1 MGCSPNTSPYM
12 SPMPALRDIPDNVKW
27 QFAARCASTLPAMY
41 DIAFREV
48 MGKEFDG
55 REQEVW
61 LNLARTMVPAIVR
74 DLSLPVRNARELAQ
88 SLQIVMALLFGPDY
102 AGEVLDV
109 AEDAAVMLVKRCP
122 FVTRG
127 MVMGKQ
133 DHLFHRCMALT
144 LAAIP
149 VLNKKYSARYVR
161 TLCTG
166 DRQCEIKVEIGK
178 KPEEEPKK
186 K

>member
-1 MGCSPNTSPYM
+1 
-12 SPMPALRDIPDNVKW
+12 MPVLREVPDIVKW
-27 QFAARCASTLPAMY
+27 QFAARCAASLPALY
-41 DIAFREV
+41 ETAFRET
-48 MGKEFDG
+48 MGKEFEG

-61 LNLARTMVPAIVR
+61 LNLARTLVPSIAR

-88 SLQIVMALLFGPDY
+88 SMQTVMSILFGPDY
-102 AGEVLDV
+102 TGETLEVG
-109 AEDAAVMLVKRCP
+109 EDGAVMLVKRCP

-127 MVMGKQ
+127 IVVGEQ

-144 LAAIP
+144 LASIP
-149 VLNKKYSARYVR
+149 ILNRKYTARYVR

-166 DRQCEIKVEIGK
+166 DRQCEIKVEISK
-178 KPEEEPKK
+178 KPAEEKK